1 MNLAAALY
9 WIRRNAAALMLIG
22 GFLVTAGGIVW
33 YLGLLVGELKAEIAV
48 DQVEEK
54 VDDLAKQVSTLA
66 TTINELVGR
75 DEGLE
80 AVQKMFRPMMYCV
93 VGLLESLTDAIFE
106 KKNGV
111 PAEVLNICITF
122 TDSMNEIDPLPGS
135 DK

>member
-1 MNLAAALY
+1 MNLAAALS

-80 AVQKMFRPMMYCV
+80 AVQKMFRPMMQCII
-93 VGLLESLTDAIFE
+93 GLQGSITNAIAQEKDETLT
-106 KKNGV
+106 
-111 PAEVLNICITF
+111 EVTDICLTF
-122 TDSMNEIDPLPGS
+122 ADSINEIDPPPRVR
-135 DK
+135 